1 MTDRTLRPIAIDG
14 LEAICESFD
23 HVLVDQ
29 WGVLHDG
36 QRLYPDVHN
45 CLDRL
50 RARGK
55 TVIIL
60 SNSGRRGTENARR
73 LDEMGL
79 PPAAYD
85 HIITSGDAVWA
96 AIAAADTPPF
106 DRIGRRCLLF
116 TRGNDRSVVEGL
128 DLTLVERVEEA
139 EFLLLAGRDE
149 SVADLAEWHGLLSQA
164 VAAGL
169 PMICANPDTTML
181 SARGLL
187 PGPGA
192 VAGLYRSLGGN
203 VTYVGKPYAQIYVTA
218 LDALGNPDPAR
229 VLAVGDSLDHDV
241 LGARGVGAASLFI
254 TNGVQAPHFQN
265 VADGPDLTAA
275 VRRLAEGA
283 DRLPDWVMRE
293 LAWSGRTARR
303 AQR

>member
-1 MTDRTLRPIAIDG
+1 VTGSDSRPVAIDG
-14 LEAICESFD
+14 LEAIAESFD
-23 HVLVDQ
+23 HVLLDQ

-36 QRLYPDVHN
+36 QRLYPDVHD

-50 RARGK
+50 RSRGK

-79 PPAAYD
+79 PPTAYD
-85 HIITSGDAVWA
+85 RIITSGDAVRA
-96 AIAAADTPPF
+96 ALTTRDTPPF
-106 DRIGRRCLLF
+106 DGIGRRCLLF
-116 TRGNDRSVVEGL
+116 TRGNDRTVVEGL

-149 SVADLAEWHGLLSQA
+149 SAADLAGWHDLLSEA
-164 VAAGL
+164 VSAGL

-192 VAGLYRSLGGN
+192 VAGLYRSLGGD
-203 VTYVGKPYAQIYVTA
+203 VTYVGKPHPQIYVTA
-218 LDALGNPDPAR
+218 LGALGNPDPAR

-241 LGARGVGAASLFI
+241 LGAQRIGAASLYI
-254 TNGVQAPHFQN
+254 TDGVQAPHFEN
-265 VADGPDLTAA
+265 IADGTDLTTA
-275 VRRLAEGA
+275 VRRLAEGE

-293 LAWSGRTARR
+293 LAWSSRAARR
-303 AQR
+303 VRR

>member
-1 MTDRTLRPIAIDG
+1 MTDRILRPVAIDG
-14 LEAICESFD
+14 IEAICDSFD
-23 HVLVDQ
+23 HVLLDQ

-36 QRLYPDVHN
+36 QRLYPDAHA

-55 TVIIL
+55 TVLIL
-60 SNSGRRGTENARR
+60 SNSGRRGAENAKR

-85 HIITSGDAVWA
+85 RIITSGDAVWTA
-96 AIAAADTPPF
+96 LADRDTPPF
-106 DRIGRRCLLF
+106 DGIGRRCLLF

-128 DLTLVERVEEA
+128 DLALVERVEEA
-139 EFLLLAGRDE
+139 EFLLLAGLDE
-149 SVADLAEWHGLLSQA
+149 SVADLARWRDLLTSA
-164 VAAGL
+164 VTAGL

-181 SARGLL
+181 SAGGLL

-192 VAGLYRSLGGN
+192 VAGIYRSLGGD
-203 VTYVGKPYAQIYVTA
+203 VTYVGKPHPQIYATA
-218 LDALGNPDPAR
+218 LGVLGDPDPAR

-254 TNGVQAPHFQN
+254 TGGVQAPHFAAI
-265 VADGPDLTAA
+265 ADGPNLAAA
-275 VRRLAEGA
+275 VRRLAEGE
-283 DRLPDWVMRE
+283 DRLPDWVMPE
-293 LAWSGRTARR
+293 LTWTSYTAGRARR
-303 AQR
+303 